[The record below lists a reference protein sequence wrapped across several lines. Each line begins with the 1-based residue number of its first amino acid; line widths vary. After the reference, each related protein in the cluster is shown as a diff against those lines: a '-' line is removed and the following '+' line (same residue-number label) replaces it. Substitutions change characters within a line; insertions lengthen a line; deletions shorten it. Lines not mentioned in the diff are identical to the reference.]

1 MVGFG
6 GYWSINLY
14 MAYLRLKEEN
24 TRLIKKEAELDS
36 LRVTMMRIQRSEEIV
51 RDAFMEEKTRI
62 MEDGLGQG
70 GVPAATPSLAVSEDA
85 PVSSSIAPPVQSE
98 YPSML
103 EQARALQASLEG
115 LVKIIDERQQLLN
128 STPTIL
134 PVEAQDYR
142 ITSGFGWRRSPFTG
156 SKEFHHGL
164 DISAP
169 RGTPIVAPGE
179 GRVYQVGH
187 DSQRGK
193 YLQVAHGKR
202 CITTYAHLSG
212 FNVELGQEVKRGDI
226 IAYIGNTGRSTGSH
240 LHYEIQI
247 NGKAVNPK
255 QYIFTPGF
263 N

>member
-24 TRLIKKEAELDS
+24 TRLIQKEAELDS

-51 RDAFMEEKTRI
+51 RDAFEEEKTRI

-70 GVPAATPSLAVSEDA
+70 GMPVATPSFAVPEDYS
-85 PVSSSIAPPVQSE
+85 VSRSIAPPVQSE

-115 LVKIIDERQQLLN
+115 LVKIIHERRQLLN

-134 PVEAQDYR
+134 PVEEQDYR

-169 RGTPIVAPGE
+169 MGTPIVAPGE

-193 YLQVAHGKR
+193 YLQIAHGKR
-202 CITTYAHLSG
+202 CITIYAHLSEL
-212 FNVELGQEVKRGDI
+212 NVELGQEVKRGDI
-226 IAYIGNTGRSTGSH
+226 IAYMGNTGRSTGPH

-255 QYIFTPGF
+255 KYIFNHGI